1 MEKKKQILVGQ
12 PPAVKTGTCELCG
25 GHNMEL
31 RILFLQDYIGWTC
44 KECREQIQKSQQ
56 RRYVSTME
64 ETEPA
69 E

>member
-1 MEKKKQILVGQ
+1 MDKKKILISN
-12 PPAVKTGTCELCG
+12 PPSAKTGTCELCG
-25 GHNMEL
+25 RHNTEL

-44 KECREQIQKSQQ
+44 QLCREQIQKSQQ